1 MRQVADV
8 SIIGGSPLRHFP
20 PVCTGHF
27 CGFFDVIVLLGG
39 DDAREDLF
47 RRLVA
52 RERTWGSCHLPR
64 AGNFFGDEMMKPIL
78 VDGE

>member
-8 SIIGGSPLRHFP
+8 SIIGGTPLRHFP
-20 PVCTGHF
+20 PVSTVHF

-52 RERTWGSCHLPR
+52 RERTWGSCHLQ
-64 AGNFFGDEMMKPIL
+64 FFGDEINS
-78 VDGE
+78 